1 MAEAFFQV
9 LIENVS
15 SLIKEEVGLIMGV
28 EKEMKKL
35 ANTLTTIQKV
45 LEDAED
51 KQFQSKAIQYWL
63 SQLNGM
69 AYEIEDLLDECN
81 TEFAK
86 LKGKG
91 NNFLKKVL
99 YKRKVGRRMK
109 EAAEK
114 LEAVAKD
121 RLNFDLKEIVVQQPN
136 QRDWRRETGF
146 ILNDPDHVYGRDEE
160 RDKIVDLLVNN
171 VSEQKLSVLPIIG
184 LGGMGKTT
192 LAQFVYNDDRVTHHF
207 NTKLWV
213 CVSDNYDLIA
223 ILKAIIESATGGRPT
238 LENLASLQ
246 GRLLQVLSEK
256 RYLLILDDVW
266 NDNQADWDILK
277 GTVACGSMGSS
288 IVVTTRQQKVA
299 DIMGTL
305 PAHCLTELSEEHC
318 WLLFRRRALG
328 QENEQHYGNLEAIG
342 RRIVKKCGGVPL
354 AAKAL
359 GGLLRFQRDENEWI
373 RVEESHTWNLPQEEN
388 SILPVLRLSYRHLPF
403 VLKRCFVY
411 CAVFPKDYTFYKT
424 ELIFHWMAHG
434 CITSN
439 GKREVE
445 DVGDQIW
452 NELSLRSFFQE
463 VDTSGRETTF
473 KMHDLV
479 HDLAQSIMENKIPG
493 TETESSSTNVSNNK
507 IREVHWSKYNSK
519 IISSSIAVEVSTL
532 TTIMNYNR
540 LRILKIMQIDVEE
553 LPSEICK
560 LKQLRSFELLDSSIR
575 TLPHTFCC
583 LFNLQILILNHCYQ
597 LQSLPKNIRC
607 MSNLRHIFL
616 DACESL
622 SDMPYRI
629 GELASLRTLSLF
641 IVGDTI
647 GNHLGELEHL
657 NLGGRLEIKHV
668 ERVKNDLTAKKASLV
683 EKPNLRDLVLRWKGD
698 RTSSESATIR
708 EDEKVLEALEPHPN
722 LVTLEINGFRGRELA
737 LWMKSMKN
745 ITRIDIEECRN
756 CRYLSPLGS
765 LPLLKSLSLWDLEA
779 LEYIV
784 EENEVGC
791 ETAIFPSLKE
801 LQLERL
807 PNVKGWLKEGEVVEM
822 LPNLQSL
829 KIDDCES
836 LRLTSTTGGLN
847 SVTKLVL
854 WNCKI
859 GSSFPEGSLRHLTAL
874 QELKMINCME
884 FEDVSAEEMKHL
896 HLLKD
901 LWLDSIKGMVS
912 LPQALQHIP
921 SLQSLT
927 LYQLSRLTSLP
938 DWLPNL
944 ASLTQLHIEACLE
957 IPSLPSSI
965 QGMSNLK
972 LLNIWECPQLKR
984 RCEEPN
990 GEDWHKISHIPGLY
1004 IG

>member
-9 LIENVS
+9 LIESVS
-15 SLIKEEVGLIMGV
+15 SLIKDEVGLIMGV
-28 EKEMKKL
+28 DKEMKKL

-51 KQFQSKAIQYWL
+51 KQFQSKAIQNWL

-81 TEFAK
+81 TEFSK

-114 LEAVAKD
+114 LEAIAKD

-171 VSEQKLSVLPIIG
+171 VSEHKLSVLPIIG

-192 LAQFVYNDDRVTHHF
+192 LAQFIYNDDRVTHHF

-223 ILKAIIESATGGRPT
+223 VLKAIIESATGEKPN
-238 LENLASLQ
+238 LENLASIQ
-246 GRLLQVLSEK
+246 GRLLQVLNEK

-288 IVVTTRQQKVA
+288 IVVTTRLQKVA

-328 QENEQHYGNLEAIG
+328 QENEQRYGNLEAIG
-342 RRIVKKCGGVPL
+342 RRIVSKCGGVPL

-373 RVEESHTWNLPQEEN
+373 RVEESHMWNLPQEEN

-411 CAVFPKDYTFYKT
+411 CAVFQKDYEFKKT

-439 GKREVE
+439 GKQEVE

-463 VDTSGRETTF
+463 IDTSGRETTF

-493 TETESSSTNVSNNK
+493 TEMESSSRSVSNNK
-507 IREVHWSKYNSK
+507 IR
-519 IISSSIAVEVSTL
+519 
-532 TTIMNYNR
+532 
-540 LRILKIMQIDVEE
+540 
-553 LPSEICK
+553 
-560 LKQLRSFELLDSSIR
+560 
-575 TLPHTFCC
+575 
-583 LFNLQILILNHCYQ
+583 
-597 LQSLPKNIRC
+597 
-607 MSNLRHIFL
+607 
-616 DACESL
+616 
-622 SDMPYRI
+622 
-629 GELASLRTLSLF
+629 
-641 IVGDTI
+641 
-647 GNHLGELEHL
+647 
-657 NLGGRLEIKHV
+657 
-668 ERVKNDLTAKKASLV
+668 
-683 EKPNLRDLVLRWKGD
+683 
-698 RTSSESATIR
+698 
-708 EDEKVLEALEPHPN
+708 
-722 LVTLEINGFRGRELA
+722 
-737 LWMKSMKN
+737 
-745 ITRIDIEECRN
+745 
-756 CRYLSPLGS
+756 
-765 LPLLKSLSLWDLEA
+765 
-779 LEYIV
+779 
-784 EENEVGC
+784 
-791 ETAIFPSLKE
+791 
-801 LQLERL
+801 
-807 PNVKGWLKEGEVVEM
+807 
-822 LPNLQSL
+822 
-829 KIDDCES
+829 
-836 LRLTSTTGGLN
+836 
-847 SVTKLVL
+847 
-854 WNCKI
+854 
-859 GSSFPEGSLRHLTAL
+859 
-874 QELKMINCME
+874 
-884 FEDVSAEEMKHL
+884 
-896 HLLKD
+896 
-901 LWLDSIKGMVS
+901 
-912 LPQALQHIP
+912 
-921 SLQSLT
+921 
-927 LYQLSRLTSLP
+927 
-938 DWLPNL
+938 
-944 ASLTQLHIEACLE
+944 
-957 IPSLPSSI
+957 
-965 QGMSNLK
+965 
-972 LLNIWECPQLKR
+972 
-984 RCEEPN
+984 
-990 GEDWHKISHIPGLY
+990 
-1004 IG
+1004 

>member
-15 SLIKEEVGLIMGV
+15 SLMKDEVGLVMGV
-28 EKEMKKL
+28 DKEMKKL
-35 ANTLTTIQKV
+35 VNTLTTIQKV

-51 KQFQSKAIQYWL
+51 KQFQSKAIQNWL

-109 EAAEK
+109 EASKK

-146 ILNDPDHVYGRDEE
+146 VLDDPDHVYGRDEE

-171 VSEQKLSVLPIIG
+171 VSEQKLCVLPIIG

-192 LAQFVYNDDRVTHHF
+192 LAQFIYNDDRVTKHF

-223 ILKAIIESATGGRPT
+223 ILKAIIESATGDRPN

-246 GRLLQVLSEK
+246 GCLLQVLSEK

-288 IVVTTRQQKVA
+288 IVVTTRLQKVA
-299 DIMGTL
+299 DIMGIL
-305 PAHCLTELSEEHC
+305 PAHYLTELSEEHC

-328 QENEQHYGNLEAIG
+328 QEKEQRYGDLEAIG

-359 GGLLRFQRDENEWI
+359 GGLLRFKRDEKEWI
-373 RVEESHTWNLPQEEN
+373 RVEESHIWNLPQEEN

-411 CAVFPKDYTFYKT
+411 CAIFPKDYKFQKT

-434 CITSN
+434 CIAAN
-439 GKREVE
+439 KKREVE

-452 NELSLRSFFQE
+452 DELSLRSFFQE
-463 VDTSGRETTF
+463 VETNGREITF

-479 HDLAQSIMENKIPG
+479 HDLAQSIMENKILG
-493 TETESSSTNVSNNK
+493 TETESSSSNTSVSINK
-507 IREVHWSKYNSK
+507 IREVHWSEFNYK

-540 LRILKIMQIDVEE
+540 LRILKLMWIKVEE
-553 LPSEICK
+553 LPSAICK
-560 LKQLRSFELLDSSIR
+560 LKQLRCLNLSNSSIL
-575 TLPHTFCC
+575 TLPHTFCS
-583 LFNLQILILNHCYQ
+583 LYNLQILILNYCYK
-597 LQSLPKNIRC
+597 LQSFPKNIRR
-607 MSNLRHIFL
+607 MTNLRHIIL
-616 DACESL
+616 VGCLSL
-622 SDMPYRI
+622 SDMPYKI
-629 GELASLRTLSLF
+629 GELASLKTLSLF
-641 IVGDTI
+641 IVGDRI
-647 GNHLGELEHL
+647 GNQLDELEHL
-657 NLGGRLEIKHV
+657 YLGGRLDIRHL
-668 ERVKNDLTAKKASLV
+668 ERVKNHLIAKKANLV
-683 EKPNLRDLVLRWKGD
+683 EKPNLRDLVLRWEGD
-698 RTSSESATIR
+698 STSSGLTKMKE
-708 EDEKVLEALEPHPN
+708 EEKVLEALEPHPN
-722 LVTLEINGFRGRELA
+722 LVTLEIDGFRGRELA

-745 ITRIDIEECRN
+745 ITQIYIQNCSN
-756 CRYLSPLGS
+756 CRYLSPLGY
-765 LPLLKSLSLWDLEA
+765 LPLLKSLRLWVLEA

-791 ETAIFPSLKE
+791 ETAIFPSLEE
-801 LQLERL
+801 LHLQRL
-807 PNVKGWLKEGEVVEM
+807 PNLRGWLKEGKVVEM
-822 LPNLQSL
+822 MPNLQSL
-829 KIDDCES
+829 GISGCES
-836 LRLTSTTGGLN
+836 LRLTPNSGGLN
-847 SVTKLVL
+847 SVT
-854 WNCKI
+854 
-859 GSSFPEGSLRHLTAL
+859 GL
-874 QELKMINCME
+874 QDKE
-884 FEDVSAEEMKHL
+884 
-896 HLLKD
+896 
-901 LWLDSIKGMVS
+901 
-912 LPQALQHIP
+912 
-921 SLQSLT
+921 
-927 LYQLSRLTSLP
+927 
-938 DWLPNL
+938 
-944 ASLTQLHIEACLE
+944 
-957 IPSLPSSI
+957 
-965 QGMSNLK
+965 
-972 LLNIWECPQLKR
+972 
-984 RCEEPN
+984 
-990 GEDWHKISHIPGLY
+990 
-1004 IG
+1004 

>member
-1 MAEAFFQV
+1 MAEAFFKV
-9 LIENVS
+9 LIENVTC
-15 SLIKEEVGLIMGV
+15 LIKGEVGLIMGV
-28 EKEMKKL
+28 DKEMKKL
-35 ANTLTTIQKV
+35 ANTLTAIQKV

-51 KQFQSKAIQYWL
+51 RQFQSKAIQNWL

-69 AYEIEDLLDECN
+69 AFEIEDILDDCN
-81 TEFAK
+81 TEFSK

-91 NNFLKKVL
+91 NNFLKKLKKVL
-99 YKRKVGRRMK
+99 YKRKVGRRIK
-109 EAAEK
+109 EAAAK

-121 RLNFDLKEIVVQQPN
+121 RLNFDLKEIVV

-171 VSEQKLSVLPIIG
+171 VSEHKLSVLPIIG

-192 LAQFVYNDDRVTHHF
+192 LAQLVYNDDRVTHHF

-213 CVSDNYDLIA
+213 CVSDKYDLIA
-223 ILKAIIESATGGRPT
+223 ILKAIIESATGDRPT
-238 LENLASLQ
+238 LENLAPLQ
-246 GRLLQVLSEK
+246 GRLLRVLSEK

-277 GTVACGSMGSS
+277 DNVACGSMGSS
-288 IVVTTRQQKVA
+288 IVVTTRLQKVV

-305 PAHCLTELSEEHC
+305 PVHCLTELSEEHC
-318 WLLFRRRALG
+318 WLLFRRRAFG
-328 QENEQHYGNLEAIG
+328 QENEQGYDNLEAIG

-359 GGLLRFQRDENEWI
+359 GGLLRFQRGENEWI

-411 CAVFPKDYTFYKT
+411 CAVFPKDYKFEKT

-452 NELSLRSFFQE
+452 NELSLRSLFQE
-463 VDTSGRETTF
+463 VDITSEGETTF

-479 HDLAQSIMENKIPG
+479 YDLAQSIMENKIPG
-493 TETESSSTNVSNNK
+493 AEIESSSNTSVSNNK
-507 IREVHWSKYNSK
+507 IREVHWSEFNSK

-532 TTIMNYNR
+532 TTIMNCYR
-540 LRILKIMQIDVEE
+540 LRILKLEWIKVGE
-553 LPSEICK
+553 LPSAIGK
-560 LKQLRSFELLDSSIR
+560 LKQLRCLNLSHSSIL
-575 TLPHTFCC
+575 TLPRTFCS
-583 LFNLQILILNHCYQ
+583 LYNLQILILSNCYK
-597 LQSLPKNIRC
+597 LQSLPKNIRN
-607 MSNLRHIFL
+607 MTNLRHIL
-616 DACESL
+616 LEGCGGL
-622 SDMPYRI
+622 GVMPYRI
-629 GELASLRTLSLF
+629 GELASLKTLSLF
-641 IVGDTI
+641 IVGDRI
-647 GNHLGELEHL
+647 GNQLNELEHL
-657 NLGGRLEIKHV
+657 YLGGRLEIKNL
-668 ERVKNDLTAKKASLV
+668 ENVKNHLIAKKANLI
-683 EKPNLRDLVLRWKGD
+683 EKPNLRLLVLSWGGD
-698 RTSSESATIR
+698 STSSELTKIK
-708 EDEKVLEALEPHPN
+708 EEENVLEALEPHPN
-722 LVTLEINGFRGRELA
+722 LVTLGIHGFRGRELA
-737 LWMKSMKN
+737 LWMKSMKI
-745 ITRIDIEECRN
+745 ITRIDLKKCRN

-765 LPLLKSLSLWDLEA
+765 LPLLKWLYLWCLEA

-791 ETAIFPSLKE
+791 ETAIFPSLEE
-801 LQLERL
+801 LTLVGM

-822 LPNLQSL
+822 LPNLL
-829 KIDDCES
+829 TLRINDCES
-836 LRLTSTTGGLN
+836 LRLTSGLN
-847 SVTKLVL
+847 YVTKLEL
-854 WNCKI
+854 WNCRI

-874 QELKMINCME
+874 QELEICGGVE
-884 FEDVSAEEMKHL
+884 FEDVSTEDIKNL
-896 HLLKD
+896 HRLQRL
-901 LWLDSIKGMVS
+901 SIAYADDWVS
-912 LPQALQHIP
+912 LPQVLQYIP

-927 LYQLSRLTSLP
+927 LKTLPQLTSLP
-938 DWLPNL
+938 DWLPT
-944 ASLTQLHIEACLE
+944 SLTQLEIMLCPA

-965 QGMSNLK
+965 QGMSNLQ
-972 LLNIWECPQLKR
+972 LLSIWWCPQLKS

-1004 IG
+1004 IP